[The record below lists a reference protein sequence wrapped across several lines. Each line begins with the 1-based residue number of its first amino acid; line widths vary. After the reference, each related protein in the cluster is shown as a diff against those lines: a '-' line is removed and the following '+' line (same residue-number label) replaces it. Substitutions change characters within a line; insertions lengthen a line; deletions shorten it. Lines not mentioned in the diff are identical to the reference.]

1 MFLEVKGIGKIHDS
15 KIEMKGITVIAG
27 GNNAGKS
34 TFGKALYCMFNSFF
48 DVEKTIYVSRSDDI
62 QRIVYDITDVVLFSE
77 LDDVFI
83 KEILSFKEPF
93 PKEKIHEV
101 ILRVMDK
108 AQFLSNGK
116 NREKTVNDITD
127 NILQSLMIDDF
138 DIQKGIVNRF
148 FRSEFAGQIN
158 HINRDGETGEITLT
172 IKGKPL
178 KVSIVDNECIAFSDD
193 IGIRHD
199 AIYIDS
205 PFIVDSVQARYRRH
219 IPYKN
224 SRSVHHTQDLL
235 SRISKDNTT
244 GTVIEEVIIKQK
256 INVLL
261 KKIRSAIDG
270 DFREDQDNLAFM
282 EKGSRKPVELM
293 NTSAGIKTFLIIKRL
308 LETGEI
314 KERGVLI
321 LDEPEI
327 HLHPEWQLIFA
338 ELLVLLEKEF
348 NLTILLTTHSPYF
361 LNAIE
366 VFCNKYDMKD
376 DCNYYLTKING
387 DTADVTEVT
396 DHIDEIYKQLA
407 EPFQKL
413 ENISYEEH

>member
-1 MFLEVKGIGKIHDS
+1 VFLEIKGIGKIHDS

-27 GNNAGKS
+27 ENNTGKS

-48 DVEKTIYVSRSDDI
+48 DAEKTIYASRFDNI
-62 QRIVYDITDVVLFSE
+62 QRIVYDITDIILASESDEVL
-77 LDDVFI
+77 I
-83 KEILSFKEPF
+83 KEILSLKAPF
-93 PKEKIHEV
+93 SKEKIHEA

-108 AQFLSNGK
+108 SHFLSNGK
-116 NREKTVNDITD
+116 NREKIVNDITD

-138 DIQKGIVNRF
+138 DIQKGIATRF
-148 FRSEFAGQIN
+148 FRSEFANQIN
-158 HINRDGETGEITLT
+158 HINRDGETGEITLMV
-172 IKGKPL
+172 KGKPL
-178 KVSIVDNECIAFSDD
+178 KVSIGDNECIAFSDD

-205 PFIVDSVQARYRRH
+205 PFTVDSVQARYRRH

-224 SRSVHHTQDLL
+224 PQGVHHRQDLL
-235 SRISKDNTT
+235 SRMSKDNTA

-261 KKIRSAIDG
+261 KKISSAIDG

-327 HLHPEWQLIFA
+327 HLHPEWQLLFA

-366 VFCNKYDMKD
+366 VFSNKYDIKD
-376 DCNYYLTKING
+376 DFNYYLTRING
-387 DTADVTEVT
+387 DTADAIEVT
-396 DHIDEIYKQLA
+396 GHIDDIYKQLA

>member
-1 MFLEVKGIGKIHDS
+1 VLLEIKGIGKIHDS

-27 GNNAGKS
+27 ENNTGKS

-48 DVEKTIYVSRSDDI
+48 DTEKTIYASRSDDI
-62 QRIVYDITDVVLFSE
+62 QRIVYNNITDMFLFSE
-77 LDDVFI
+77 LDEVI
-83 KEILSFKEPF
+83 REILSLKAPF
-93 PKEKIHEV
+93 PQDIIQKT
-101 ILRVMDK
+101 ILKAMDK
-108 AQFLSNGK
+108 SPFPLNGK
-116 NREKTVNDITD
+116 NEEKIANNVTN
-127 NILQSLMIDDF
+127 NILQSLMIDDS

-148 FRSEFAGQIN
+148 FRNEFAGQIN

-178 KVSIVDNECIAFSDD
+178 KVSIRDNECIAFSDE

-205 PFIVDSVQARYRRH
+205 PFSIDSVPARYGKH

-224 SRSVHHTQDLL
+224 PQGVHHRQDLL
-235 SRISKDNTT
+235 SRISKDNTA

-256 INVLL
+256 INTLL

-282 EKGSRKPVELM
+282 EKGSGNPVELM

-314 KERGVLI
+314 KDRGVLI

-366 VFCNKYDMKD
+366 VFSNKYDIKD
-376 DCNYYLTKING
+376 NCNYYLTKANG
-387 DTADVTEVT
+387 DTADVIEVT
-396 DHIDEIYKQLA
+396 SHIDDVYKQLA